1 MHERLAAS
9 WWSLVLR
16 GIVAVTFGV
25 MAFLLP
31 GIALTAF
38 ILLFGAYA
46 LVDGVFA
53 IMSGIRPH
61 ATQGRDW
68 LLVVGGLAGVVVGL
82 FAFVQP
88 GLTAI
93 ALIYLIG
100 GWAILTGLFEVAAAL
115 RLRTALR
122 NTWWLAA
129 EGVVSVIFGILVWVV
144 PGDGALAL
152 IWLIAAFAVASGLML
167 IFFGLR
173 LRATA
178 ESSGHVPPP
187 WTRTPAR

>member
-16 GIVAVTFGV
+16 GIVAVAFGV

-31 GIALTAF
+31 GIALAAF

-46 LVDGVFA
+46 LIDGVFA

-61 ATQGRDW
+61 GAHGRDW
-68 LLVVGGLAGVVVGL
+68 LLVIGGVAGVVVGL

-88 GLTAI
+88 DLTAV
-93 ALIYLIG
+93 ALVYLIG
-100 GWAILTGLFEVAAAL
+100 AWAIVTGAFEIAAAL
-115 RLRTALR
+115 RLRGAVR
-122 NTWWLAA
+122 NTAWLIA
-129 EGVVSVIFGILVWVV
+129 EGVISVAFGVLVWVV

-152 IWLIAAFAVASGLML
+152 IWLIAAFAVASGFMF

-173 LRATA
+173 LRAVSENA
-178 ESSGHVPPP
+178 GHVPPP